1 MSNAQNPQTHT
12 LGNSEIS
19 GGVRKMK
26 TGITGFDELLEGG
39 LPEGRATL
47 ISAGTGCGKTVLLSE
62 FLYRGMEMYE
72 QPGVFVTFEER
83 PHEILR
89 NLRNFAWDIDALHES
104 EKIVF
109 VDGSPPEVKEVKI
122 GAVEWL
128 EPVLTQIQY
137 VVEKVGAKR
146 LSIDNLGTVFTR
158 YGDAESNKQI
168 RQQLFYFADAIK
180 KMGIT
185 SLISTERTENQ
196 SVLSQHGVEAFV
208 SDGIIE
214 LDTHAGE
221 NTEVRTI
228 MVRKLRGVGYR
239 HGKIIFQIS
248 ENGIEV
254 YPKIPIDPRI
264 ASTEFSDRLKFGI
277 PHLDKALGGGIPK
290 GHIALSAG
298 NTGTGKTTLG
308 LHFILEG
315 LRNKEACIWVA
326 LEETQRQVLKTAK
339 AHDWDLNP
347 FVENEQLSF
356 VNSPLIDI
364 IPDKLLYQVV
374 NAATKNNV
382 KRILVDSISSLESAM
397 MNKDKVRE
405 FMLQLAGFAKMKG
418 ITAVLNYLT
427 GEAFGA
433 SSGQLLGSL
442 TTNAM
447 RLSSIVDGIILL
459 RFVEREQSVVK
470 LFNILKLRGSNHNKD
485 ILRFDIGKQ
494 GFSLGKRF
502 GIGD

>member
-1 MSNAQNPQTHT
+1 MNDAQNPQTYT
-12 LGNSEIS
+12 LGS
-19 GGVRKMK
+19 GETLSGVRKIE
-26 TGITGFDELLEGG
+26 TGIAGFDDLLEGG
-39 LPEGRATL
+39 LPQGRATL

-62 FLYRGMEMYE
+62 FLYRGIEKYN

-89 NLRNFAWDIDALHES
+89 NLRNFSWNIDALHES
-104 EKIVF
+104 EKIAF
-109 VDGSPPEVKEVKI
+109 VDGSPPEVKEVKV
-122 GAVEWL
+122 GPVEWL
-128 EPVLTQIQY
+128 EPVLSQIQH
-137 VVEKVGAKR
+137 VIKKIGAQR

-158 YGDAESNKQI
+158 YGDADTNKQI

-196 SVLSQHGVEAFV
+196 SLLSQHGVEAFV

-228 MVRKLRGVGYR
+228 KVRKLRGVGYR
-239 HGKIIFQIS
+239 SGKIVFQIS
-248 ENGIEV
+248 KNGLEV
-254 YPKIPIDPRI
+254 YPKIPIHPHI
-264 ASTEFSDRLKFGI
+264 ASTDFSDRMKIGVSQ
-277 PHLDKALGGGIPK
+277 LDQALGGGIPK
-290 GHIALSAG
+290 GHIMMIAG

-315 LRNKEACIWVA
+315 LKSGEACIWVA
-326 LEETQRQVLKTAK
+326 LEETQKQVLKTAI
-339 AHDWDLNP
+339 AHTWDLSSY
-347 FVENEQLSF
+347 VDSEQLGF

-364 IPDKLLYQVV
+364 IPDKLLYQIIHAVSKKK
-374 NAATKNNV
+374 A
-382 KRILVDSISSLESAM
+382 KRIIVDSISSLESAM
-397 MNKDKVRE
+397 MNRDKVRE

-418 ITAVLNYLT
+418 ITVVLNYLT

-433 SSGQLLGSL
+433 ASGQLLGSL

-459 RFVEREQSVVK
+459 RFVERDQSVLK
-470 LFNILKLRGSNHNKD
+470 LFNILKLRGSDHNKD
-485 ILRFDIGKQ
+485 ILRFDIGKK

-502 GIGD
+502 EIGE